1 MGNSIS
7 VINEAGESVKI
18 DIIGK
23 FFIKEIDREYIM
35 YTLNDDGVS
44 EQVIVLIAQIK
55 TENGKMQLLSIP
67 DEERNLVMVFFDN
80 IRDNACN
87 RR

>member
-1 MGNSIS
+1 MENSIN
-7 VINEAGESVKI
+7 VINEIGESVKI
-18 DIIGK
+18 DIIGR
-23 FFIKEIDREYIM
+23 FLIKEVNKEYIM

-44 EQVIVLIAQIK
+44 EQTIVLIAQIK
-55 TENGKMQLLSIP
+55 TENGKMRLLSIP